1 MNKNKTMQEHELIE
15 TFANIFGNTPYLADA
30 EILPDH
36 GGFALFS
43 VDSFSEREDFFQNL
57 TPRQIGHQ
65 MAYAACSD
73 ILACGAL
80 SECLLQSWSCD
91 SAHGLDFYK
100 EVSEGINEVLQHYG
114 AKCIGG
120 DIGTAN
126 EWIWTATV
134 TGHASKPIRRV
145 ASQRIDFDLYSSGPL
160 GKANAAIFCGQKL
173 PIFALRQPV
182 PQNSIFAT
190 DTSGGLLDALEN
202 FRRVN
207 HGLCL
212 DLDVNASLSPEVQKL
227 LPSNAHPGWTL
238 VGGIGEYEL
247 LFALPKGTA
256 CKDGIKIGTGH
267 FCDASSDNHIRL
279 LWDGK
284 YGVMKEAPPDYRNVP
299 KEEWLSVTAEYWAAL
314 FD

>member
-1 MNKNKTMQEHELIE
+1 MQEHELIE
-15 TFANIFGNTPYLADA
+15 TFANVFGNTPYLSDA
-30 EILPDH
+30 EILPEH

-43 VDSFSEREDFFQNL
+43 VDSFSEQEDFFQNL

-80 SECLLQSWSCD
+80 PECLLQNWSCD

-100 EVSEGINEVLQHYG
+100 GVSEGIKEVLTHYG

-120 DIGTAN
+120 DIGAAQ

-134 TGHASKPIRRV
+134 TGHASKPITRV

-160 GKANAAIFCGQKL
+160 GEANAAVFCKQSL
-173 PIFALRQPV
+173 PIFTLRQPV

-207 HGLCL
+207 NGLHL
-212 DLDVNASLSPEVQKL
+212 DINVNASLSPEVQKL
-227 LPSNAHPGWTL
+227 LPAEAQVGWTL

-247 LFALPKGTA
+247 LFAMPAGAK
-256 CKDGIKIGTGH
+256 CHNGIKIGSGH
-267 FCDASSDNHIRL
+267 FNDADSENQIRL
-279 LWDGK
+279 FFDDKCGT
-284 YGVMKEAPPDYRNVP
+284 MKEAPPDYRDVP
-299 KEEWLSVTAEYWAAL
+299 KENWLSVTAEYWTSL

>member
-1 MNKNKTMQEHELIE
+1 MQEHELIE
-15 TFANIFGNTPYLADA
+15 TFANVFGNTPYLADA

-36 GGFALFS
+36 GDFALFS

-80 SECLLQSWSCD
+80 PEYLLQNWSCD

-134 TGHASKPIRRV
+134 TGHASKPIRRI

-160 GKANAAIFCGQKL
+160 GEANAAIFCGQKL

-182 PQNSIFAT
+182 PQNALFAT

-227 LPSNAHPGWTL
+227 LPAEAQVGWTL

-247 LFALPKGTA
+247 LYALPKGTA
-256 CKDGIKIGTGH
+256 CKDGIKIGTGN

-299 KEEWLSVTAEYWAAL
+299 KENWLSVTAEYWAAL